1 MKFNFYK
8 IAGKFIIYFALII
21 FLILAL
27 FPIYWMINTSFK
39 NDGEIYNIVP
49 TFWPHR
55 LYVQGYVDLI
65 MKTSFLIFLKNSIFV
80 STAVTVISVFMSML
94 AAYAIARIKFT
105 GRSVASK
112 GIFYAYLMPKTL
124 MYIPLYML
132 VNRLGLTDSL
142 TGLIL
147 IYPTIVIPYSVW
159 MLISYFESI
168 PYELEEASFIDGCT
182 QWQSMFKII
191 FPVAIPGIVSTLIIA
206 FTLCWSD
213 YLYAMVNI
221 ISDHKK
227 TISVGLA
234 DMVTDDIYAWGKMAA
249 GAVFSSVPILFLYI
263 FANKYVES
271 GLTSGA
277 IKG

>member
-1 MKFNFYK
+1 MKFNSLK
-8 IAGKFIIYFALII
+8 IINKFIIYFALII
-21 FLILAL
+21 FLVVAL
-27 FPIYWMINTSFK
+27 FPIYWMLNTSFK
-39 NDGEIYNIVP
+39 NDGEIYNIIP
-49 TFWPHR
+49 TFWPKQF
-55 LYVQGYVDLI
+55 YVQGYVELFT
-65 MKTSFLIFLKNSIFV
+65 KTNFLAFIKNSVFV
-80 STAVTVISVFMSML
+80 STSVTIISVFMSML
-94 AAYAIARIKFT
+94 AAYAIARIKFK
-105 GRSVASK
+105 GRSIASK

-132 VNRLGLTDSL
+132 VNSLGLTDTL
-142 TGLIL
+142 LGLIL

-191 FPVAIPGIVSTLIIA
+191 YPVAVPGIVSTLIIA

-213 YLYAMVNI
+213 YLYAMINI
-221 ISDHKK
+221 TSNLKK
-227 TISVGLA
+227 TISLGLA

-271 GLTSGA
+271 GLTTGA